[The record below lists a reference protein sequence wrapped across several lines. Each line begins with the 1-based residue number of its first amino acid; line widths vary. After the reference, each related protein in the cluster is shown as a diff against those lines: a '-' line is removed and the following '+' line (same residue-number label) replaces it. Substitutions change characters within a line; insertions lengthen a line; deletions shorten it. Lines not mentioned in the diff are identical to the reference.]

1 MIELV
6 TMNLKKTYT
15 HYENEAKN
23 KSFSSKSTMQDQFIR
38 QLEIGKI
45 SQLLKEVLENN
56 SEKII
61 EIGCGNG
68 HTIQKLSKKI
78 KAEFVGID
86 VNKEMIKIAKKNS
99 KKNTFMVDDIIN
111 TKIPKNSFDVVFTE
125 RCLINLADWKTQKK
139 ALKNIFSILRSKGKF
154 IMLEAFDDG
163 LIDLNKARKSLG
175 LDKINPAWH
184 NYYFNKKKLENY
196 VKPIFQDYFSNS
208 SKIKF
213 DNFLSSYYFGS
224 RVLYPS
230 LIQNKTKL
238 TYNNKFIDFFSFIPS
253 YGNYSPLQCCVLEKN
268 Q

>member
-1 MIELV
+1 MTTE
-6 TMNLKKTYT
+6 LKKIYT

-23 KSFSSKSTMQDQFIR
+23 KSSSSKSTMQDQFIR

-45 SQLLKEVLENN
+45 SQLLKEILNNN

-68 HTIQKLSKKI
+68 HTIQKLSKII
-78 KAEFVGID
+78 KAEFVGVD
-86 VNKEMIKIAKKNS
+86 VNKKMINIAQS
-99 KKNTFMVDDIIN
+99 KKNKNYTFKVDDIVN
-111 TKIPKNSFDVVFTE
+111 TKIPKNSFDIVFTE
-125 RCLINLADWKTQKK
+125 RCLINLANWETQKK
-139 ALKNIFSILRSKGKF
+139 ALKNIFSILRPKGRF

-163 LIDLNKARKSLG
+163 LIDLNKARKSLN
-175 LDKINPAWH
+175 LEKINPAWH
-184 NYYFNKKKLENY
+184 NYYFNKKRLENY
-196 VKPIFQDYFSNS
+196 IKPMFSDYFLNS

-230 LIQNKTKL
+230 LIHNKTKL
-238 TYNNKFIDFFSFIPS
+238 TYNNKFIEFFSFIPS